1 MGGTEAN
8 RYQRC
13 PDLTQ
18 TQVRIA
24 KPTQLHSEYTLFF
37 NKDVFFR
44 PRLNILIRLPILGL
58 KYSSIILS
66 L

>member
-1 MGGTEAN
+1 MGGTEAD

-37 NKDVFFR
+37 NKNVFF
-44 PRLNILIRLPILGL
+44 PAQTEYS
-58 KYSSIILS
+58 YSSANFKLKIF
-66 L
+66 